1 MLLSASALLKD
12 NPTPTEEE
20 VRDALSGNL
29 CRCLGYARPV
39 QAVLRAAAILRGEKV
54 EPIKQQIV
62 QAKTSDTETNSL
74 MRGDTASHAAQVA
87 SSAASSPPAGK
98 VTVKIPALSPGMP
111 AHTKVPVSPTSSD
124 EETGSVGKALIP
136 RNALSV
142 VTGKSIFAG
151 DITMRNMVYGRVLT
165 SPHPHAVIR
174 KIDIAH
180 AKVLPGV
187 LAVLTYKDVPRIPYS
202 RIEWKQGSE
211 PIQDRYCLD
220 NVVRYVGD
228 RVAVVVA
235 ETPEVADQALALI
248 NVEYDVQSPI
258 LDQRQALEAK
268 APCVH
273 SEKDSKGILDAARNI
288 AARVRSDIGDVER
301 GFAEAD
307 QIIESEYVVPPIQ
320 QAPLERH
327 TVIAYLDQR
336 NVLVIRTNS
345 QIPHHIRR
353 TVAHIL
359 GLPLRLIRIEQP
371 PPGGNFGARQ
381 EIGLEDLCALLA
393 LVVRRPVRMEYTRAD
408 EFRSGQARRQYVVRM
423 KSAVKNDGTLLANQM
438 VLLADT
444 GAYGSHALTSPI
456 QGASALALYPCAN
469 MRYLAEVLYTNHAP
483 AGSYQGYELTHEFFA
498 LESHMDTIARLLKI
512 DALELRRKNWIK
524 AGARYPLPASVEN
537 GKESNIQVESC
548 NLATCAQIVAEKL
561 DWSAKR
567 GQHKNDRYRRGVGL
581 ALAYHADFSVCAA
594 TSGATI
600 KVNEDG
606 SFDVFVSRS
615 ENGTNL
621 HTLLAQIGADVLG
634 VDVDD
639 ILIHSHDTDSMPL
652 EASVNDVSALYAV
665 GGAVKKA
672 AEQVRRQ
679 LLSIAGRMLNE
690 LPEGLQI
697 QQGVIKSQR
706 GQQLPIAQVAAYSL
720 FNENRQVMTSA
731 SWNAAPQIP
740 FTFAA
745 QGAEVEVDV
754 ETGGLRVVKIVTA
767 VDIGHTLNP
776 LVLEEQIEGNVSQ
789 ALGMSLSEELFYD
802 QQGNVL
808 TTNWQDS
815 HMFSAVE
822 MPEMQTYL
830 VESSVLPELLGAKSA
845 LSVPLYGVAP
855 AIVNAVLDAVDIS
868 LYQLPLT
875 PERILRA
882 LHAYMARQTQAAA
895 QK

>member
-1 MLLSASALLKD
+1 
-12 NPTPTEEE
+12 
-20 VRDALSGNL
+20 
-29 CRCLGYARPV
+29 
-39 QAVLRAAAILRGEKV
+39 
-54 EPIKQQIV
+54 
-62 QAKTSDTETNSL
+62 
-74 MRGDTASHAAQVA
+74 
-87 SSAASSPPAGK
+87 
-98 VTVKIPALSPGMP
+98 
-111 AHTKVPVSPTSSD
+111 
-124 EETGSVGKALIP
+124 
-136 RNALSV
+136 
-142 VTGKSIFAG
+142 
-151 DITMRNMVYGRVLT
+151 
-165 SPHPHAVIR
+165 
-174 KIDIAH
+174 
-180 AKVLPGV
+180 
-187 LAVLTYKDVPRIPYS
+187 
-202 RIEWKQGSE
+202 
-211 PIQDRYCLD
+211 
-220 NVVRYVGD
+220 
-228 RVAVVVA
+228 
-235 ETPEVADQALALI
+235 
-248 NVEYDVQSPI
+248 
-258 LDQRQALEAK
+258 
-268 APCVH
+268 
-273 SEKDSKGILDAARNI
+273 
-288 AARVRSDIGDVER
+288 
-301 GFAEAD
+301 
-307 QIIESEYVVPPIQ
+307 
-320 QAPLERH
+320 
-327 TVIAYLDQR
+327 
-336 NVLVIRTNS
+336 
-345 QIPHHIRR
+345 
-353 TVAHIL
+353 
-359 GLPLRLIRIEQP
+359 
-371 PPGGNFGARQ
+371 
-381 EIGLEDLCALLA
+381 
-393 LVVRRPVRMEYTRAD
+393 
-408 EFRSGQARRQYVVRM
+408 
-423 KSAVKNDGTLLANQM
+423 
-438 VLLADT
+438 
-444 GAYGSHALTSPI
+444 
-456 QGASALALYPCAN
+456 
-469 MRYLAEVLYTNHAP
+469 
-483 AGSYQGYELTHEFFA
+483 
-498 LESHMDTIARLLKI
+498 
-512 DALELRRKNWIK
+512 
-524 AGARYPLPASVEN
+524 
-537 GKESNIQVESC
+537 
-548 NLATCAQIVAEKL
+548 
-561 DWSAKR
+561 
-567 GQHKNDRYRRGVGL
+567 VGL